1 MLKIRLVEV
10 PVLDIV
16 MEAVETLPE
25 KSGSAAPD
33 AQTVVCAHGFPDN
46 LRSFD
51 LILPALV
58 SAGFRV
64 LSVGLPGYSPKALIP
79 GGDYSLANVGRY
91 MLAFLDALDLPAVYF
106 VGHDYGAIFAADMV
120 AMQPDRIRKL
130 ALLSFYPPYK
140 CRENLL
146 RNPRQF
152 SDFWY
157 VQMITS
163 GAGWIEE
170 AMPVADYSLLDVIWH
185 RWCPGWKYPQKMM
198 DEVKATFR
206 QEGVAAAALSYYHRI
221 GRAPAETAR
230 IENLEYP
237 MPTLTVGGLNDGCVS
252 AGMFKTCDTSRYT
265 GKFKLVMLESGHF
278 PQREN
283 PQALCAE
290 LLPFLTE
297 ADY

>member
-1 MLKIRLVEV
+1 MLMRLMEV
-10 PVLDIV
+10 PVRDIV
-16 MEAVETLPE
+16 MEAIEALPA
-25 KSGSAAPD
+25 KRGPAAPEVG
-33 AQTVVCAHGFPDN
+33 TVVCAHGFPDN
-46 LRSFD
+46 LHSFD
-51 LILPALV
+51 LLLPDLV

-91 MLAFLDALDLPAVYF
+91 MLAFLDALDLPEVYF
-106 VGHDYGAIFAADMV
+106 VGHDYGAIFAADLV
-120 AMQPDRIRKL
+120 GAQPERIRRL

-140 CRENLL
+140 SRENLL

-157 VQMITS
+157 VQMIVN

-170 AMPVADYSLLDVIWH
+170 AVRAADYGLLDVLWR
-185 RWCPGWKYPQKMM
+185 RWCPGWEYPQEMM

-206 QEGVAAAALSYYHRI
+206 REGVASAALSYYRRT
-221 GRAPAETAR
+221 GRTPAETVR

-237 MPTLTVGGLNDGCVS
+237 MPTLMVGGLNDGCAS
-252 AGMFKTCDTSRYT
+252 AGMFKTGDTSRYT
-265 GKFKLVMLESGHF
+265 GKFRLAMLESGHF

-283 PQALCAE
+283 PRALCAE
-290 LLPFLTE
+290 LLPFLT
-297 ADY
+297 APD